1 MSPPEGRSGTD
12 AWNEQWERM
21 QRTRRDPI
29 STARRIAN
37 EAAKIIKAA
46 PEEAAKVLQDA
57 KVAVE
62 QAPEVIEHAGKALQY
77 AFMFFTGTAA
87 AGLAYLSP
95 LQGEP
100 VGNTFLT
107 LPTPGDRAPP
117 PTVAP
122 PFTFTRERV
131 NTRGIRLTPTRTPFK
146 EPELRPLA
154 LPTPGLGPDQT
165 YTFRGERVDTR
176 GIRLTPDP
184 SPFEP
189 GPLALPAPG
198 LGPDQ
203 TYTFRGERV
212 DTRGIRLTPDPSP
225 FEPGPLAALPAPG
238 LGPDQTYTFRG
249 ERVDTRSIRL
259 TPDPSPFEPG
269 PFTPLALRAPGPGPD
284 QTYTFRGERVDT
296 RRIRLTPD
304 PSPFEPDT
312 LFLPAPPPRSEFSHP
327 EVKQIRPPREQVK
340 IDIRPPRETMT
351 TEDKTLSNI
360 HDDLAVIQGLKAPPS
375 VTVST
380 KHTVWPSHP
389 LIRSE
394 RCPPRPP
401 CSGRPRACPPR
412 QPCGTGQERQPC
424 ASRAT
429 PCGA

>member
-154 LPTPGLGPDQT
+154 LPT
-165 YTFRGERVDTR
+165 
-176 GIRLTPDP
+176 
-184 SPFEP
+184 
-189 GPLALPAPG
+189 
-198 LGPDQ
+198 
-203 TYTFRGERV
+203 
-212 DTRGIRLTPDPSP
+212 
-225 FEPGPLAALPAPG
+225 PG